1 MEISNLMLD
10 VGLAGWFVV
19 SNTCY
24 FRPVMIQLGGILRI
38 LGVENTNQLK
48 TMETSQS

>member
-24 FRPVMIQLGGILRI
+24 FRPVMIQLGGIL
-38 LGVENTNQLK
+38 GVDNTNQLK